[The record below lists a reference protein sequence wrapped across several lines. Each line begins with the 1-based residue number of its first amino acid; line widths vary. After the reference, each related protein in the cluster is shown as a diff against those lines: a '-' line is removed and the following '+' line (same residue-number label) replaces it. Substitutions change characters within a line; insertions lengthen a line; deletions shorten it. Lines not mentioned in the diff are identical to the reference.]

1 MSLDAT
7 TQALA
12 KQFQDFSLKAVEYK
26 NKIDNAKTPLKKK
39 YYEDKLEKINKKVYN
54 ILAQMNMAT
63 AVKKNAKKEPKW
75 VMADNYG
82 KTDPEVVTAGYMQVG
97 DEVKTDEQ
105 V

>member
-12 KQFQDFSLKAVEYK
+12 QQFQDFSLKAVEYK
-26 NKIDNAKTPLKKK
+26 NKIDEAKTALKKK
-39 YYEDKLEKINKKVYN
+39 YYEDKLAKINKKVYN

-63 AVKKNAKKEPKW
+63 AVKKASKKEPKW
-75 VMADNYG
+75 VMADSPG
-82 KTDPEVVTAGYMQVG
+82 KTNLEHVTSGYMQVG